1 MIELNLQYNDTSE
14 QRILEYLV
22 QNASEILADKINN
35 GVQIEKDGKTLI
47 NKKTLEGFMKY
58 ACEEAKKQAE
68 KGQRY
73 ACIDDATVYGWAIHY
88 FEEDSIIGMLY
99 NLDGTEYKPVV
110 KAPQPAPKKEAPKK
124 VETRN
129 VQYSLFDDLFK
140 EEDKATESDTLSAD
154 TDDTEDNEEEEQ
166 EQEQAPQIKENL
178 VIEKPKGSP
187 LYIKYQGYQAEQPT
201 AVVCIRLG
209 DFYEVFGDNAVTIAN
224 ELDLTLTGR
233 DCGLPERVPIIGFP
247 YHVSEVYFGK
257 IAKKHDLYIVEN
269 DNDKQFIEQ
278 VKIANNQH
286 IDVVTGEILEATS
299 VPKELYEMFGEWLE
313 VK

>member
-1 MIELNLQYNDTSE
+1 MTELNLKTNDSSE
-14 QRILEYLV
+14 EKVLNYLIE
-22 QNASEILADKINN
+22 NASEILADKINN

-58 ACEEAKKQAE
+58 ACEEARKQAE
-68 KGQRY
+68 KGQKY

-88 FEEDSIIGMLY
+88 FEEDEIIGTLY

-110 KAPQPAPKKEAPKK
+110 KASQPVQKKEQKPQS
-124 VETRN
+124 R
-129 VQYSLFDDLFK
+129 QYSLFDDLFK
-140 EEDKATESDTLSAD
+140 EEDKATENDTLSAD
-154 TDDTEDNEEEEQ
+154 TDDTEDNGEEEQ
-166 EQEQAPQIKENL
+166 EQEQAPQLKENL

-187 LYIKYQGYQAEQPT
+187 LYIKYQGYQAEQPS

-233 DCGLPERVPIIGFP
+233 DCGLLERVPMIGFP
-247 YHVSEVYFGK
+247 YHISEVYFGK

-299 VPKELYEMFGEWLE
+299 VPKELYEIFGEWLE

>member
-1 MIELNLQYNDTSE
+1 MTELNLKTNDSSE
-14 QRILEYLV
+14 EKVLNYLIE
-22 QNASEILADKINN
+22 NASEILADKINN

-58 ACEEAKKQAE
+58 ACEEARKQAE
-68 KGQRY
+68 KGQKY

-88 FEEDSIIGMLY
+88 FEEDEIIGTLY

-110 KAPQPAPKKEAPKK
+110 KASQPVQKKEQKP
-124 VETRN
+124 RSR
-129 VQYSLFDDLFK
+129 QYSLFDDLFK
-140 EEDKATESDTLSAD
+140 EEDKATENDTLSAD
-154 TDDTEDNEEEEQ
+154 TDDTEDNGEEEQ
-166 EQEQAPQIKENL
+166 EQEQAPQLKENL

-233 DCGLPERVPIIGFP
+233 DCGLLERVPMIGFP
-247 YHVSEVYFGK
+247 YHISEVYFGK

-299 VPKELYEMFGEWLE
+299 VPKALYEIFGEWLE

>member
-1 MIELNLQYNDTSE
+1 MTELNLKTNDSSE
-14 QRILEYLV
+14 EKVLNYLIE
-22 QNASEILADKINN
+22 NASEILADKINN

-58 ACEEAKKQAE
+58 ACEEARKQAE
-68 KGQRY
+68 KGQKY

-88 FEEDSIIGMLY
+88 FEEDERIGTLY

-110 KAPQPAPKKEAPKK
+110 KASQPVQKKEQKP
-124 VETRN
+124 RSR
-129 VQYSLFDDLFK
+129 QYSLFDDLFK
-140 EEDKATESDTLSAD
+140 EEDKATENDTLSAD
-154 TDDTEDNEEEEQ
+154 TDDTEDNGEEEQ
-166 EQEQAPQIKENL
+166 EQEQAPQLKENL

-233 DCGLPERVPIIGFP
+233 DCGLLERVPMIGFP
-247 YHVSEVYFGK
+247 YHISEVYFGK

-299 VPKELYEMFGEWLE
+299 VPKELYEIFGEWLE

>member
-1 MIELNLQYNDTSE
+1 MTELNLKTNDSSE
-14 QRILEYLV
+14 EKVLNYLIE
-22 QNASEILADKINN
+22 NASEILADKINN

-58 ACEEAKKQAE
+58 ACEEARKQAE
-68 KGQRY
+68 KGQKY

-88 FEEDSIIGMLY
+88 FEEDEIIGTLY

-110 KAPQPAPKKEAPKK
+110 KASQPVQKKEQKP
-124 VETRN
+124 RSR
-129 VQYSLFDDLFK
+129 QYSLFDDLFK
-140 EEDKATESDTLSAD
+140 EEDKATENDTLSAD
-154 TDDTEDNEEEEQ
+154 TDDTEDNGEEEQ
-166 EQEQAPQIKENL
+166 EQEQAPQLKENL

-233 DCGLPERVPIIGFP
+233 DCGLLERVPMIGFP
-247 YHVSEVYFGK
+247 YHISEVYFGK

-299 VPKELYEMFGEWLE
+299 VPKELYEIFGEWLE

>member
-1 MIELNLQYNDTSE
+1 MTELNLKTNDSSE
-14 QRILEYLV
+14 EKVLNYLIE
-22 QNASEILADKINN
+22 NASEILADKINN

-58 ACEEAKKQAE
+58 ACEEARKQAE
-68 KGQRY
+68 KGQKY

-88 FEEDSIIGMLY
+88 FEEDEIIGTLY

-110 KAPQPAPKKEAPKK
+110 KASQPVQKKEQKP
-124 VETRN
+124 RSR
-129 VQYSLFDDLFK
+129 QYSLFDDLFK
-140 EEDKATESDTLSAD
+140 EEDKATENDTLSAD
-154 TDDTEDNEEEEQ
+154 TDDTEDNGEEEQ
-166 EQEQAPQIKENL
+166 EQEQAPQLKENL

-233 DCGLPERVPIIGFP
+233 DCGLLERVPMIGFP
-247 YHVSEVYFGK
+247 YHISEVYFGK
-257 IAKKHDLYIVEN
+257 IAKKHDLYKVEN

-299 VPKELYEMFGEWLE
+299 VPKALYEIFGEWLE

>member
-1 MIELNLQYNDTSE
+1 MTELNLKTNDSSE
-14 QRILEYLV
+14 EKVLNYLIE
-22 QNASEILADKINN
+22 NASEILADKINN

-58 ACEEAKKQAE
+58 ACEEARKQAE
-68 KGQRY
+68 KGQKY

-88 FEEDSIIGMLY
+88 FEEDEIIGTLY

-110 KAPQPAPKKEAPKK
+110 KASQPVQKKEQKPQS
-124 VETRN
+124 R
-129 VQYSLFDDLFK
+129 QYSLFDDLFK
-140 EEDKATESDTLSAD
+140 EEDKATENDTLSAD
-154 TDDTEDNEEEEQ
+154 TDDTEDNGEEEQ
-166 EQEQAPQIKENL
+166 EQEQAPQLKENL

-209 DFYEVFGDNAVTIAN
+209 DFYEVFGDNAVAIAN

-233 DCGLPERVPIIGFP
+233 DCGLQERVPMIGFP
-247 YHVSEVYFGK
+247 YHISEVYFGK

-299 VPKELYEMFGEWLE
+299 VPKELYEIFGEWLE